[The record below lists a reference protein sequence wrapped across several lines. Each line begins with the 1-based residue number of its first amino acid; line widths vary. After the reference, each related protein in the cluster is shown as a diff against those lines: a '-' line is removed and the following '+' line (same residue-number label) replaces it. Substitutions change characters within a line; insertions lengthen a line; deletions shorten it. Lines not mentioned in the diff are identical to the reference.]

1 MDYLKQKPFFSDYSS
16 TYKGS
21 KSMPNYV
28 ALETRKSQ
36 QFARSEQILT
46 DAGQSRPLASRVG
59 ESILA
64 MDG

>member
-1 MDYLKQKPFFSDYSS
+1 
-16 TYKGS
+16 
-21 KSMPNYV
+21 MPNYV